1 MVQDRL
7 FQKAI
12 SVLLI
17 AGFEVSER
25 CAIRPRSFDLI
36 AKKGGL
42 LLIIKV
48 SSPIDNVSE
57 DIARDLDLI
66 AGHLDGSPLIIG
78 GRARDTDLER
88 GAVYLR
94 YGIIAIN
101 PETLYDYLV
110 DGVPPLVYASPG
122 GLYVNINGDVLRG
135 LREQK
140 NMSLGD
146 LGAVLGVSRRTIS
159 KYESGMGTTLEI
171 AIKIEEVF
179 DSGVIESID
188 LLKYTSHFAGKPQ
201 ERLPVLALAVLEQI
215 GLELHALRRAPFQV
229 LAIFRGE
236 MILTG
241 YGTAEKVVKRAGLI
255 GNLSAITHTH
265 AMCVATDGPIR
276 KKIGQTL
283 IIGEE
288 ELHGIEDG
296 EELIELFD

>member
-36 AKKGGL
+36 AKKGNL

-57 DIARDLDLI
+57 EIARDLDLI
-66 AGHLDGSPLIIG
+66 AGHLEGSPLIIG

-110 DGVPPLVYASPG
+110 DGIPPLVYASPG

-135 LREQK
+135 LREQR

-201 ERLPVLALAVLEQI
+201 ERLPVQALAVLEQI

-229 LAIFRGE
+229 LATFRGE

-265 AMCVATDGPIR
+265 AMCVAIDGPIR
-276 KKIGQTL
+276 KKVGQTL

-288 ELHGIEDG
+288 ELHAIEDG